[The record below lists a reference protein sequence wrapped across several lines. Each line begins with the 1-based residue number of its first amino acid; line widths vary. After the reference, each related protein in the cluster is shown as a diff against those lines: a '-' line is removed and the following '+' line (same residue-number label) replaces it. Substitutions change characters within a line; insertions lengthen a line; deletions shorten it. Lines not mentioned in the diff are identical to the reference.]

1 MAINTYGVTP
11 ALVRSTFFGHLG
23 GAFTDAT
30 VPTLET
36 VQAEINRKAA
46 RLSGILQKEGVD
58 ANAVTDTASAPYLMS
73 QDLLLLDVAIG
84 CYSPL
89 PGSAEMV
96 TVLEKR
102 LQARHKE
109 LDENGWASLGA
120 AQPEEEPEGPS
131 SHLDGYTEERTDI
144 FRHDDLL

>member
-1 MAINTYGVTP
+1 MNAFGVTP
-11 ALVRSTFFGHLG
+11 ALIRSKYFPHLG

-36 VQAEINRKAA
+36 VQAEIGRKAA

-58 ANAVTDTASAPYLMS
+58 ASAVTDAASAAYLMA

-84 CYSPL
+84 CL
-89 PGSAEMV
+89 EAVPGSAELIA
-96 TVLEKR
+96 VLEKR
-102 LQARHKE
+102 LQARHRE

-120 AQPEEEPEGPS
+120 AEPEEEPEGPS
-131 SHLDGYTEERTDI
+131 SHLDGHTEERADI